1 MLYLDQIIRYY
12 EGKKK
17 KRIDWNLDMIDSKYS
32 RSRLCCVWCAEE
44 E

>member
-12 EGKKK
+12 

-32 RSRLCCVWCAEE
+32 RSRLWCVWCAEE

>member
-12 EGKKK
+12 KGKK

-32 RSRLCCVWCAEE
+32 RSRLWCVWCAKEE
-44 E
+44 